1 MPSLLN
7 EYKKI
12 TKQID
17 AYTTYLAST
26 KASEQARSQAQ
37 IFFDKKVSS
46 VDNAINISNS
56 VKNLK
61 KNKTPKLFDE
71 LIGFIKKIDG
81 EGSNTNNNLLKLFSS
96 IVARNLPEIKNILIE
111 ECTNLLG
118 CRDDQ
123 TFLALKL
130 DKFESPNVEITNKVF
145 VPVKNLDLWKNLKK
159 DPTSTAGIF
168 FYEKLESSSIQ
179 AGIDSNIYK
188 NYGGQIGFPLN
199 YEIYNRIITPNETFY
214 KKYQDVYKGNSGLPL
229 FDFSYETT
237 NDLNEPGDFIAIT
250 LLSKNDEFNYYS
262 KFIFDYYS
270 SINVFDFN
278 NLAKNILNYILDG
291 ADITQ
296 STSPTELNQKSKFMI
311 LLERL
316 CGKCFDN
323 SDEIDVSGIAK
334 IPELDDDT
342 DDFFT
347 FSEIELR
354 NIDSLVNNYVNKIV
368 SYESCGVEDQS
379 IDFDEIIDY
388 AKEIVENINESSSP
402 TQKSDALSNA
412 VLNVLNN
419 NNLKN
424 NNTTLFAFVKAIM
437 ESIISP
443 KVLLPIMVLGQVI
456 EKPTKDNYNNLK
468 NQSDKFIKQN
478 DKNITNFTKEI
489 VDDGEIFAKK
499 YKKYLQN
506 ITTRV
511 LEIFIK
517 ELFNEL
523 KKKLKKLV
531 SRVIGGV
538 FKNYT
543 KKQKQII
550 LALSTA
556 LLGIISAI
564 TDFKKCKSVVGSISK
579 ILNSINILSKNAI
592 IPIPPPLLIG
602 AQFLPGFSNE
612 RAKINVIS
620 EMQSLGLPTEPL
632 LDGTPNRVLL
642 FAESIINGMDNEEI
656 ANGAVDGFIDPQ
668 LTGRVF
674 AKKRHG

>member
-17 AYTTYLAST
+17 AYSTYLAST
-26 KASEQARSQAQ
+26 KASEQARAQAQ

-46 VDNAINISNS
+46 VNNAINISNS

-61 KNKTPKLFDE
+61 KNKTPKLFDQ

-81 EGSNTNNNLLKLFSS
+81 EGDNTNNNLLKLFSS
-96 IVARNLPEIKNILIE
+96 IIGRNLPEIKNILAE
-111 ECTNLLG
+111 ECINLLG
-118 CRDDQ
+118 CRDEQ
-123 TFLALKL
+123 TFPTLKFS
-130 DKFESPNVEITNKVF
+130 DFESPNIQVTNKVF
-145 VPVKNLDLWKNLKK
+145 IPIKNLDLWKNLKK
-159 DPTSTAGIF
+159 DPDSTTGVF
-168 FYEKLESSSIQ
+168 FYEKLEAASIKD
-179 AGIDSNIYK
+179 GIDNNTYK
-188 NYGGQIGFPLN
+188 NFGGQIGFPLN
-199 YEIYNRIITPNETFY
+199 YEIYNRIIKPGESFY
-214 KKYQDVYKGNSGLPL
+214 NKYGDVYRGNSGLPL
-229 FDFSYETT
+229 FDFNYTTT
-237 NDLNEPGDFIAIT
+237 NDLGEIGDFIAIT
-250 LLSKNDEFNYYS
+250 LLSDSDEFNYYS

-278 NLAKNILNYILDG
+278 NLTKNIINYILDG

-296 STSPTELNQKSKFMI
+296 STSPTELGGKSKFMI
-311 LLERL
+311 LIDRF

-323 SDEIDVSGIAK
+323 SDSIDVSGIAK
-334 IPELDDDT
+334 IPELDDNS

-354 NIDSLVNNYVNKIV
+354 DIDSLINNYVNKIV
-368 SYESCGVEDQS
+368 SFDSCGVENQP
-379 IDFDEIIDY
+379 IDYDGIVDY
-388 AKEIVENINESSSP
+388 AKEIIANINELSTP
-402 TQKSDALSNA
+402 NQKSDAITDG
-412 VLNVLNN
+412 VLNILNN

-424 NNTTLFAFVKAIM
+424 NNSTLFAFVKAIM

-443 KVLLPIMVLGQVI
+443 KVLLPIMTLGQVI
-456 EKPTKDNYNNLK
+456 EKTIGNNYTQLK
-468 NQSDKFIKQN
+468 TQADKFIKQN
-478 DKNITNFTKEI
+478 DENITNFTKEI
-489 VDDGEIFAKK
+489 VDDSEIFAKK
-499 YKKYLQN
+499 YKTYLQN

-511 LEIFIK
+511 LEIFVK

-550 LALSTA
+550 LALSSA
-556 LLGIISAI
+556 LLGIISVV
-564 TDFKKCKSVVGSISK
+564 TDFKKCKSVVESIGK
-579 ILNSINILSKNAI
+579 ILNSINILNKAAI